1 MVNSQGSPGGGIV
14 ARQLRVASDPWE
26 ADPLIWDH
34 QLRVPGQFIFIFR
47 ISTQTS
53 WNESLHLL
61 AVSNDSLDHLL
72 MQNHYNNGI
81 NFKNQMCQIFTYF
94 VEKGMVALEDDEA
107 VCIPEKIR
115 LSMLNLT
122 MSPSGPAYN
131 SWSTLCKWTFEDG
144 WGRQVIKVSGWKASI
159 FGDVSVGRGREVI
172 GCVHPE
178 SPIFARLFCSLWRLE
193 EPCWVHCSEAKK
205 RIILLQHCCSNAISN
220 KLVHKVS

>member
-1 MVNSQGSPGGGIV
+1 MKVVNSQGSPGGGIV

-34 QLRVPGQFIFIFR
+34 QLRVPGQFVFR
-47 ISTQTS
+47 ISTLTS
-53 WNESLHLL
+53 WNESLRLL

-94 VEKGMVALEDDEA
+94 VEKGMVALEDGEA
-107 VCIPEKIR
+107 VRIPEKIR

-131 SWSTLCKWTFEDG
+131 SWSTLCKWTITFEDG
-144 WGRQVIKVSGWKASI
+144 
-159 FGDVSVGRGREVI
+159 
-172 GCVHPE
+172 
-178 SPIFARLFCSLWRLE
+178 
-193 EPCWVHCSEAKK
+193 
-205 RIILLQHCCSNAISN
+205 
-220 KLVHKVS
+220 